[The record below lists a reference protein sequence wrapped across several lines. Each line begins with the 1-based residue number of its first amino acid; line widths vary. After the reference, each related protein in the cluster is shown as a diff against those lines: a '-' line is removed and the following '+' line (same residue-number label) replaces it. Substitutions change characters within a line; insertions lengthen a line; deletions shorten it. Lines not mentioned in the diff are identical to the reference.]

1 MSDARFPQRLAA
13 FRRWMQFAAAGG
25 AVVLVAGLW
34 LGRERAWADLL
45 LGSFAMVCLGLAG
58 LFFVALQYASG
69 AVWSIALRRVGE
81 AMTAALPAG
90 AAGILLVLI
99 AHRSIYPW
107 YGKSWAN
114 PESYTGFKQA
124 WLSYPFFLARA
135 VIYIAIWLWFAWA
148 MSDNSRRQDVEGGN
162 ELSRRNTR
170 LAAAFM
176 VVFGV
181 TFWLAS
187 TDWVMSL
194 EPDWASTIFGI
205 YHFSGMFLSGLAA
218 VTLLALELRRAG
230 PLRAYIEDAHFL
242 DLGRLILA
250 FSTFWA
256 YVWFCQYML
265 IWYANLTEE
274 TNYIAIRTGS
284 GWGKLFVLNF
294 LLNWVLPFLLLLP
307 RANKMNPHALA
318 AAAVLV
324 LLGRV
329 TDLYLMILPPFSPK
343 SAWPA
348 IWDAATLAL
357 VAGGF
362 TLLSL
367 NRFFRGEPV
376 PVGDP
381 LLSESV
387 QSVH

>member
-13 FRRWMQFAAAGG
+13 FHRWMQFAAAGG

-45 LGSFAMVCLGLAG
+45 LGSFAMICLGLAG

-81 AMTAALPAG
+81 ALTAALPAG
-90 AAGILLVLI
+90 ASGILLVLV

-135 VIYIAIWLWFAWA
+135 VIYVAVWLWFAWA
-148 MSDNSRRQDVEGGN
+148 MSDNSRRQDVECGN
-162 ELSRRNTR
+162 DLSRRNTR

-205 YHFSGMFLSGLAA
+205 YHFSGMFLAGLAA
-218 VTLLALELRRAG
+218 VTLFALALRRAG
-230 PLRAYIEDAHFL
+230 PLRAYITDAHLL
-242 DLGRLILA
+242 DLGQLILA
-250 FSTFWA
+250 FATFWA
-256 YVWFCQYML
+256 YIWFCQYML
-265 IWYANLTEE
+265 IWYTNLTEE
-274 TNYIAIRTGS
+274 TNYIALRTGS
-284 GWGKLFVLNF
+284 GWEKLFVLNF
-294 LLNWVLPFLLLLP
+294 LLNWALPFLLLLP
-307 RANKMNPHALA
+307 RGNKMNPRTLSA
-318 AAAVLV
+318 AAILI
-324 LLGRV
+324 LLGR
-329 TDLYLMILPPFSPK
+329 TADLYLMIVPPFSPK
-343 SAWPA
+343 SPLPT

-357 VAGGF
+357 VAGGVA
-362 TLLSL
+362 LLSL

-381 LLSESV
+381 LLPESV
-387 QSVH
+387 HSAH